1 MSRASSSCLALC
13 IVLLLGC
20 KGSERKAAPAATGDA
35 AAQVKVPRKTK
46 IEVTREQLLMLDAA
60 LEKLRGEMEVTKKA
74 GDFAALAAMRD
85 KETALLNA
93 LEKTREELRVLEFM
107 KERAGGGPP
116 AKP

>member
-1 MSRASSSCLALC
+1 MSRASSSCVALC
-13 IVLLLGC
+13 FAFALGC
-20 KGSERKAAPAATGDA
+20 KGGERKPAPAAKADA
-35 AAQVKVPRKTK
+35 ASQAKAPRKTK

-74 GDFAALAAMRD
+74 GDFEALAAMRD

-107 KERAGGGPP
+107 KERKEGPEP
-116 AKP
+116 APP